1 MLFFVFRSI
10 IFLEVLFNYFFVF
23 LSRGTLLYIPFFGVS
38 SVPALSV
45 FVVEITQIILFNGIF
60 TQVSVPFV
68 SFFAIWLFFIEILFV
83 FCCIFSE
90 SDLWLYYFNF
100 WKPNIFF
107 QAKISYL
114 ISMGNSCFYICC
126 KRWKCFGTVI
136 RFSLLLWFIH

>member
-68 SFFAIWLFFIEILFV
+68 SFFAI
-83 FCCIFSE
+83 
-90 SDLWLYYFNF
+90 
-100 WKPNIFF
+100 
-107 QAKISYL
+107 
-114 ISMGNSCFYICC
+114 
-126 KRWKCFGTVI
+126 
-136 RFSLLLWFIH
+136 